1 MRSRQRYQKGS
12 LLKQRRADGR
22 TEWILRYRI
31 PLPDGR
37 RVQRQAVV
45 GTTDQYRTESQAQ
58 RAADQLRLTINNAS
72 PAAQAPTVGMVARH
86 FKQIELS
93 DSNTRRSWSTRQG
106 YRDNLNSY
114 ILPRW
119 ETDRMMDVKAV
130 EVESWL
136 AGLGGKKN
144 GQPLTNASKQK
155 IRNVFSCL
163 FTHAQRYEFVPM
175 GHNPIKLVRQSGKR
189 SRIPDIL
196 TAGELHALWE
206 SADRRERA
214 AISIEF
220 GNGLRI
226 SEAIALKWS
235 DIDFDKGTASV
246 CRTVARGHIG
256 ETKTEVSK
264 KLVPLHSYQLEDLKA
279 WRAVAPYPD
288 DHDWVFASHRAGG
301 KMPYWPDML
310 RKRHLQPLAAK
321 LGINKR
327 IGWHTFR
334 RTYASLLKANGE
346 DVKVVQELMR
356 HSNITTTMNLY
367 AQAFSDDARAA
378 QTKIIELVRT
388 APIPQRSGVQEQA
401 VSLIV
406 Q

>member
-1 MRSRQRYQKGS
+1 
-12 LLKQRRADGR
+12 
-22 TEWILRYRI
+22 
-31 PLPDGR
+31 
-37 RVQRQAVV
+37 
-45 GTTDQYRTESQAQ
+45 
-58 RAADQLRLTINNAS
+58 
-72 PAAQAPTVGMVARH
+72 MVTRH
-86 FKQIELS
+86 FKEIELL
-93 DSNTRRSWSTRQG
+93 DTNTRRSWSTKQN

-119 ETDRMMDVKAV
+119 ETIRIMDIRTVDV
-130 EVESWL
+130 EAWL
-136 AGLGGKKN
+136 SALEGKKKR
-144 GQPLTNASKQK
+144 QPLADPSKQR

-206 SADRRERA
+206 QADRRERA

-226 SEAIALKWS
+226 SEAIALKWL

-246 CRTVARGHIG
+246 CRTVVRGRIG

-279 WRAVAPYPD
+279 WRAVASYPD
-288 DHDWVFASHRAGG
+288 DADWVFASHRAQG
-301 KMPYWPDML
+301 KKPYWPDML
-310 RKRHLQPLAAK
+310 RKRHRQPLAAK

-346 DVKVVQELMR
+346 DMKVVQELMR

-367 AQAFSDDARAA
+367 AQAFSDDAREA
-378 QTKIIELVRT
+378 QTKIMELVRT
-388 APIPQRSGVQEQA
+388 APIPQRLGVQEQPFRLLCSNVHEA
-401 VSLIV
+401 KWRICCN
-406 Q
+406 

>member
-1 MRSRQRYQKGS
+1 
-12 LLKQRRADGR
+12 
-22 TEWILRYRI
+22 
-31 PLPDGR
+31 
-37 RVQRQAVV
+37 
-45 GTTDQYRTESQAQ
+45 
-58 RAADQLRLTINNAS
+58 
-72 PAAQAPTVGMVARH
+72 
-86 FKQIELS
+86 
-93 DSNTRRSWSTRQG
+93 
-106 YRDNLNSY
+106 
-114 ILPRW
+114 
-119 ETDRMMDVKAV
+119 
-130 EVESWL
+130 
-136 AGLGGKKN
+136 
-144 GQPLTNASKQK
+144 
-155 IRNVFSCL
+155 
-163 FTHAQRYEFVPM
+163 
-175 GHNPIKLVRQSGKR
+175 
-189 SRIPDIL
+189 PDIL

-206 SADRRERA
+206 SADKRERA

-235 DIDFDKGTASV
+235 DIDFDEGTASV

-388 APIPQRSGVQEQA
+388 APIPGRSGVQEPA